1 MVEEYIKC
9 KNKLEEIFNSIAK
22 GVKQRRK
29 ILWYEEREKR
39 SKFFLNLEKPTAVQ
53 GIINKLEIENK

>member
-9 KNKLEEIFNSIAK
+9 KNKLEEIFNNIAK
-22 GVKQRRK
+22 DVKQRRK
-29 ILWYEEREKR
+29 MLWYEEREKG